1 MDYPLTDVD
10 SSPRVFA
17 VDRHL
22 DLLALFYALAAIL
35 AGLTAAALLALGLGA
50 VVTAQTAEHSDVAAS
65 FAAILFIGV
74 AILIAAF
81 GGAYAATGVG
91 LRRRRTWSRPVALV
105 LALLSLLI
113 VPFGTAMGA
122 YAFWVL
128 LRQRA
133 RELLGA
139 A

>member
-1 MDYPLTDVD
+1 MDYPLTDID
-10 SSPRVFA
+10 PAPRVLTM
-17 VDRHL
+17 DRHV
-22 DLLALFYALAAIL
+22 DLLALFYVIAAIL
-35 AGLTAAALLALGLGA
+35 AGLTALALLALGLGA
-50 VVTAQTAEHSDVAAS
+50 VVTAHTAEQQDVAAS

-81 GGAYAATGVG
+81 GAAYAATGVG

-105 LALLSLLI
+105 LALLSLLV

>member
-1 MDYPLTDVD
+1 M
-10 SSPRVFA
+10 
-17 VDRHL
+17 
-22 DLLALFYALAAIL
+22 
-35 AGLTAAALLALGLGA
+35 
-50 VVTAQTAEHSDVAAS
+50 AAS
-65 FAAILFIGV
+65 FAAFLFIGV

-81 GGAYAATGVG
+81 GGAYAATGLG
-91 LRRRRTWSRPVALV
+91 LRRRRTWSRPVALI

-139 A
+139 Q